1 MLDALRLSVGTLTVV
16 PSGAIAEIDR
26 RTAAGAMVIAP
37 LAVFP
42 LAVAVVLVGWLA
54 RTAGLPSLAV
64 GLLVVGGLALGS
76 RALHLDGL
84 ADTVDGFGSGW
95 TAVSSTA
102 RATDARSAAREHSL
116 MVMRRGDVGPM
127 GVVAL
132 IIVLGLQ
139 AVSIGELIQGVPG
152 AVLVGAAVCCSRVA
166 LCLTC
171 VRGVPAARGDGLGV
185 AVAGSVPRAAAA
197 GCWLAVLLIMGWAA
211 WLSGRGTVSGVL
223 AVVAAAA
230 TVGLLVYR
238 CVRRL
243 GGVTGDV
250 MGAAIEIAFTVMI
263 TVMII

>member
-1 MLDALRLSVGTLTVV
+1 
-16 PSGAIAEIDR
+16 
-26 RTAAGAMVIAP
+26 
-37 LAVFP
+37 

-95 TAVSSTA
+95 TAE
-102 RATDARSAAREHSL
+102 RSL
-116 MVMRRGDVGPM
+116 IVMRRGDVGPM

-139 AVSIGELIQGVPG
+139 AVSVGALIEGLPG
-152 AVLVGAAVCCSRVA
+152 ALLVAAAVCCSRAA

-171 VRGVPAARGDGLGV
+171 VRGVPAARDDGLGV
-185 AVAGSVPRAAAA
+185 VVASSVPRVALA
-197 GCWLAVLLIMGWAA
+197 GCWLAVLLIMTWAA
-211 WLSGRGTVSGVL
+211 WLSGHGPIDGVV
-223 AVVAAAA
+223 ATVAAAA
-230 TVGLLVYR
+230 IVGLLVYR

-250 MGAAIEIAFTVMI
+250 MGAGIEIAFTVMI
-263 TVMII
+263 TVMIV

>member
-1 MLDALRLSVGTLTVV
+1 
-16 PSGAIAEIDR
+16 
-26 RTAAGAMVIAP
+26 
-37 LAVFP
+37 
-42 LAVAVVLVGWLA
+42 VGWLG
-54 RTAGLPSLAV
+54 RIVGLPPLAV

-95 TAVSSTA
+95 TAE
-102 RATDARSAAREHSL
+102 RSL

-132 IIVLGLQ
+132 IVVIGLQ
-139 AVSIGELIQGVPG
+139 AVAVGKLVQGVAG
-152 AVLVGAAVCCSRVA
+152 ALLVCVVVCCSRAV

-171 VRGVPAARGDGLGV
+171 VRGVPAARDDGLGA

-197 GCWLAVLLIMGWAA
+197 GCWFAVLLIMIAAA
-211 WLSGRGTVSGVL
+211 WLFGHRPANGAL
-223 AVVAAAA
+223 ATVVA
-230 TVGLLVYR
+230 VLLVAMLVNR

-250 MGAAIEIAFTVMI
+250 MGAAIEIAFTA
-263 TVMII
+263 MIIAMII

>member
-1 MLDALRLSVGTLTVV
+1 MLDALRLSVGTLTIV
-16 PSGAIAEIDR
+16 PSGAITEIDR
-26 RTAAGAMVIAP
+26 RTAGRAMIIAP
-37 LAVFP
+37 LAVLP
-42 LAVAVVLVGWLA
+42 LAVAVVLVGWLG
-54 RTAGLPSLAV
+54 RTAGLPPLAT

-95 TAVSSTA
+95 TAE
-102 RATDARSAAREHSL
+102 RSL

-127 GVVAL
+127 GAVAL

-139 AVSIGELIQGVPG
+139 AVGVGEVIQGLPG
-152 AVLVGAAVCCSRVA
+152 ALLVGAAVCCSRAA

-185 AVAGSVPRAAAA
+185 AMAGSVPRVAAA
-197 GCWLAVLLIMGWAA
+197 GSWLAVLLIMGWAA
-211 WLSGRGTVSGVL
+211 WLSGHGAFNG
-223 AVVAAAA
+223 VVAAMAA
-230 TVGLLVYR
+230 AAIVGVLVYR

-250 MGAAIEIAFTVMI
+250 MGAGIEIAFTVMI

>member
-1 MLDALRLSVGTLTVV
+1 
-16 PSGAIAEIDR
+16 
-26 RTAAGAMVIAP
+26 MV
-37 LAVFP
+37 
-42 LAVAVVLVGWLA
+42 
-54 RTAGLPSLAV
+54 V

-95 TAVSSTA
+95 TAE
-102 RATDARSAAREHSL
+102 RSL

-139 AVSIGELIQGVPG
+139 AVSVGELMQGLPG
-152 AVLVGAAVCCSRVA
+152 ALLVGAAVCCSRAA

-171 VRGVPAARGDGLGV
+171 VRGIPAARGDGLGV
-185 AVAGSVPRAAAA
+185 AVADSVPRAAAA
-197 GCWLAVLLIMGWAA
+197 SCWFAVFLIMSCAA
-211 WLSGRGTVSGVL
+211 WLSGRGPVNGVL
-223 AVVAAAA
+223 AVMAAAA
-230 TVGLLVYR
+230 IVGLLVYR
-238 CVRRL
+238 CLRRL

-263 TVMII
+263 IVMII

>member
-1 MLDALRLSVGTLTVV
+1 MLDALRLSVGTLTIV
-16 PSGAIAEIDR
+16 PSGAITEIDR
-26 RTAAGAMVIAP
+26 HTAARAMIIAP
-37 LAVFP
+37 LAVLP
-42 LAVAVVLVGWLA
+42 LAMAVMLVGWLA

-95 TAVSSTA
+95 TAE
-102 RATDARSAAREHSL
+102 RSL

-132 IIVLGLQ
+132 ILVLGLQ
-139 AVSIGELIQGVPG
+139 AVAVGELIQGLPG
-152 AVLVGAAVCCSRVA
+152 SLLVGAAVFSSRAA
-166 LCLTC
+166 LSLIC
-171 VRGVPAARGDGLGV
+171 VRGVPAARGDGLGA

-197 GCWLAVLLIMGWAA
+197 GCWLAVFLIMSWAA
-211 WLSGRGTVSGVL
+211 WLSGHGPIDGVG
-223 AVVAAAA
+223 AVAAAA
-230 TVGLLVYR
+230 AIVGVLVYR

-250 MGAAIEIAFTVMI
+250 MGAGIEIAFTVMI

>member
-1 MLDALRLSVGTLTVV
+1 MLDAVRLAVGTLTMV
-16 PSGAIAEIDR
+16 PSGGIVQIER
-26 RTAAGAMVIAP
+26 RTAAQAMIIAP
-37 LAVFP
+37 LAVLP
-42 LAVAVVLVGWLA
+42 LAVAVALLGWLA
-54 RTAGLPSLAV
+54 STVGLPSLAV

-76 RALHLDGL
+76 GALHLDGL

-95 TAVSSTA
+95 TVLSSTA
-102 RATDARSAAREHSL
+102 RATDARSAARERSL

-139 AVSIGELIQGVPG
+139 AVSAGALITGVSG
-152 AVLVGAAVCCSRVA
+152 ALLVGAAVCCSRAA

-171 VRGVPAARGDGLGV
+171 VRGVPSARDDGLGV
-185 AVAGSVPRAAAA
+185 AVADSVPRAAAA
-197 GCWLAVLLIMGWAA
+197 GCWLAVLLIMTGAA
-211 WLSGRGTVSGVL
+211 WMSGHNPVSGML
-223 AVVAAAA
+223 ATVAAAVM
-230 TVGLLVYR
+230 VGLLVYR